1 MTIAT
6 GSIAIPAERWYN
18 MEKDVENC
26 RTETDKLEFIEFPVI
41 ASQFANWRGNPP
53 VRSTNFR

>member
-26 RTETDKLEFIEFPVI
+26 RTGTDKLEFIEFPVI

-53 VRSTNFR
+53 VRSTTFR